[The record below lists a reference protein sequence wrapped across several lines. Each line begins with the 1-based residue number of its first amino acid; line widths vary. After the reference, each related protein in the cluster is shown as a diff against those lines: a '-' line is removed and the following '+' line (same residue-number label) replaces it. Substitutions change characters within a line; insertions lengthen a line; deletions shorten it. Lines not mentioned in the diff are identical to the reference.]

1 MHAGHC
7 REIFDALGVAGR
19 RSEQRCGAERDGGQD
34 AARQYEAIVTHGVQN
49 GNHGEL
55 KNRVSQP
62 G

>member
-1 MHAGHC
+1 M
-7 REIFDALGVAGR
+7 IFPVAGED
-19 RSEQRCGAERDGGQD
+19 STSRCD
-34 AARQYEAIVTHGVQN
+34 AIVTHGVQN